1 MRVSEVLV
9 RMRAAGGAIVDSRA
23 MEEIVRLGEISC
35 PSGTLVVVDGGH
47 LGLWSGE
54 RSPAEIDPALLGAD
68 DPGMA
73 AEVVNSVDLAMVGPD
88 ASAAARGFD
97 LQPGAVLHDIPA
109 SRVAELGTLFEEH
122 CRAAGLDA
130 RLEAVP
136 GREAHARRVR
146 RTAAEGGGCFLMF
159 GVPVIAVGGAPRD
172 RHLPVLASRV
182 DFGDGVG
189 PRWSEISVRMSDSPA
204 KSSVLLGDIGVDWA
218 RVLFGDAD
226 ALNAWQHDE
235 PVDGLADVAFWG
247 AAAEEAAAMFAAP
260 ELGEPGE
267 DGVRGWTGLGVAE
280 AMEKARALQR
290 WKEETGRRMM
300 VDFRPH
306 SHHWQVMREIRA
318 SEVEAGTVEVGDA
331 RMLCAMTSWGDGYF
345 PVSADLDGAGA
356 LVAVR
361 VSFSDAT
368 A

>member
-1 MRVSEVLV
+1 MR
-9 RMRAAGGAIVDSRA
+9 MQAAGGAIVDSRA
-23 MEEIVRLGEISC
+23 MEEIFRLGEISC
-35 PSGTLVVVDGGH
+35 PSGTLVIVDGGH

-68 DPGMA
+68 DPVMA
-73 AEVVNSVDLAMVGPD
+73 AEVVNSVDFAVVGPD

-97 LQPGAVLHDIPA
+97 LQPGAMLHDIPA
-109 SRVAELGTLFEEH
+109 SRVGELGTMFEEH

-136 GREAHARRVR
+136 GREPHAQRVR
-146 RTAAEGGGCFLMF
+146 RTATEGGGSFLMF
-159 GVPVIAVGGAPRD
+159 GVPVVAVGGVPRD

-204 KSSVLLGDIGVDWA
+204 ESSVLLGDIGVDWA

-267 DGVRGWTGLGVAE
+267 DGVRGWTGLAVAE
-280 AMEKARALQR
+280 AMEKARAMQS

-306 SHHWQVMREIRA
+306 SHHWQVMRQIRA
-318 SEVEAGTVEVGDA
+318 SEVEAGTVDVGDA
-331 RMLCAMTSWGDGYF
+331 RLLCAMTSWGDGYF
-345 PVSADLDGAGA
+345 PVSADLDGSGA
-356 LVAVR
+356 VVAVR